1 MLCSVVKMFIFCVY
15 SIILMV
21 LIIYIVKIMSVI
33 GLKNW
38 VNIRVEDCVIL
49 SYLLMLVK
57 EKLCVKIIFNS
68 LLCVNIS
75 KLF

>member
-1 MLCSVVKMFIFCVY
+1 
-15 SIILMV
+15 
-21 LIIYIVKIMSVI
+21 MSVI

-38 VNIRVEDCVIL
+38 GNIRVEDCVLL